1 MALTDLASRR
11 TSRRITEM
19 ADEMLAAY
27 VDWRET
33 AAKSEVAY
41 RRWSHGP
48 GLGRELRF
56 ATFVAALD
64 QEESAAASYASVV
77 GDLARVIGRR
87 PSPGATPQPTS
98 AMLRNRAP

>member
-1 MALTDLASRR
+1 MGLVDLASRR

-41 RRWSHGP
+41 RRWSQSP
-48 GLGRELRF
+48 ALERELRF

-64 QEESAAASYASVV
+64 QEESAAANYAAVV
-77 GDLARVIGRR
+77 GAVVRGFEAGR
-87 PSPGATPQPTS
+87 SS
-98 AMLRNRAP
+98 A